1 MWALSPSFT
10 ESPTYPRFSIVPHL
24 SAHYPTSRQHEGS
37 HSRADITPV
46 QPYNCSF
53 TASQSSQGQIHIQLL
68 TPSLHDLTNG
78 RSLPFVIGPVGI
90 VLDGNMN
97 LPCNYGVWTEVVCVC
112 VLVRECRGTI
122 KLEGSRTNQ
131 FCARCHLGL
140 SVPWST
146 TLSASSRPGQ
156 GPGL

>member
-78 RSLPFVIGPVGI
+78 PSLPFVSWSCRNSFRWKHEPSLQLWG
-90 VLDGNMN
+90 LDG
-97 LPCNYGVWTEVVCVC
+97 GGVCVC
-112 VLVRECRGTI
+112 LLVRECRGTI

-140 SVPWST
+140 CSLVHNPFCIFQ
-146 TLSASSRPGQ
+146 A
-156 GPGL
+156 